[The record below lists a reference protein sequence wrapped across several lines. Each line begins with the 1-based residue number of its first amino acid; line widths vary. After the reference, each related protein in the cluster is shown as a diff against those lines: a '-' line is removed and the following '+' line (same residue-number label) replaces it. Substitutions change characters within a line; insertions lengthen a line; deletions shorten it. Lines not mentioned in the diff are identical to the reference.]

1 MHVEVSPIRQPR
13 GFSVE
18 RLPGPFGLKK
28 GYPVIFNIPMNTE
41 LKTVTTVVAAR
52 LTLWI
57 SDQVRICLF
66 LTRLE
71 RANAVGFISNE
82 KDLRCS
88 QACGSHLGNQCGEKC
103 SNSSFVPKRHDP
115 PQTKRQNI
123 AKLLTN
129 GGLLGKCE
137 GTRAS

>member
-66 LTRLE
+66 LTHLE

-88 QACGSHLGNQCGEKC
+88 HS
-103 SNSSFVPKRHDP
+103 
-115 PQTKRQNI
+115 
-123 AKLLTN
+123 
-129 GGLLGKCE
+129 GLW
-137 GTRAS
+137 